1 MVSLIDLPEV
11 PMKIILEKLGYVETQ
26 CLRKTCHSLRH
37 FIDTTQPEQSIDLL
51 HICGFSLL
59 INGNDIIYGNDDPQL
74 YPSGRKIHVK
84 YQAVDRENTR
94 IIWFRRDKYPKK
106 VMLHENYSE
115 LLSRDFGLILECK
128 LPILRLFWM
137 DFKNTC
143 KQFLEKYLSNKN
155 PIKTNTL
162 IMNNAKQDDI
172 LDFLPYICADTL
184 EQLVIQLVDWIG
196 PMDISKNVE
205 LEHWKK
211 TRKIHIAGVSVTA
224 EVRKFEHFTS
234 LIVRFDVLYLED
246 VLFLKELFL
255 HTSSTFK
262 QYRISFGK
270 LSDRNAFIQEF
281 GLPLTEQRE
290 TLTFERPDDK
300 EHVVR
305 LVFSAYFL
313 EFKIIKKCDMPI
325 DVEVVN

>member
-1 MVSLIDLPEV
+1 MVSLIDMPEV
-11 PMKIILEKLGYVETQ
+11 PMKKILEKLEYVEIQ

-37 FIDTTQPEQSIDLL
+37 FIDTTQPEQSIDALQ
-51 HICGFSLL
+51 IAGSAGEIALL
-59 INGNDIIYGNDDPQL
+59 INGNENCQL
-74 YPSGRKIHVK
+74 YPNGRKIHVE
-84 YQAVDRENTR
+84 YQFLDGEITKITWKN
-94 IIWFRRDKYPKK
+94 KSPKK
-106 VMLHENYSE
+106 VIINENFSE
-115 LLSRDFGLILECK
+115 LLSRDFGLILDCK
-128 LPILRLFWM
+128 LPILRKFSM

-172 LDFLPYICADTL
+172 LGFLPYICADTL
-184 EQLVIQLVDWIG
+184 EKLEIQLFYWIG
-196 PMDISKNVE
+196 PIDISKIVE

-211 TRKIHIAGVSVTA
+211 TKEMHIAGVSVTS
-224 EVRKFEHFTS
+224 EIQNFEHFS
-234 LIVRFDVLYLED
+234 FLIVKFDVLYLKD

-281 GLPLTEQRE
+281 GLPLTEEPE
-290 TLTFERPDDK
+290 TLIFERPDDK

-313 EFKIIKKCDMPI
+313 EFEIIKKCDVPN